1 MIRVWGLTDIG
12 LVRKDNQDAY
22 ATARFAESGHT
33 VAVVCDGMGGVKG
46 GHLAS
51 QIAVETYLAETKKVL
66 RADMTAVQLA
76 QASSYAVAIAN
87 DAVYEKAQEAK
98 EYHGMGT
105 TLVSAIC
112 YEKGAVISNVGDS
125 RAYHITAEGIRRVT
139 EDHSLV
145 EALVRRGDITE
156 EEARVH
162 PNRNVITRALGP
174 EKSEECDSYVCVLKQ
189 GEYLLLCTDGLIN
202 TVSDQEILYE
212 VIHNGDEESCL
223 DRMLAISKSRG
234 AADNVTAVLLKVE

>member
-1 MIRVWGLTDIG
+1 MIRIWGLTDVG
-12 LVRKDNQDAY
+12 LVRRDNQDAY
-22 ATARFAESGHT
+22 ATAHFAESGYT

-51 QIAVETYLAETKKVL
+51 CIAVETYLEATGKVL
-66 RADMTAVQLA
+66 RKDMTAAQLS
-76 QASSYAVAIAN
+76 QASSYAVALAN
-87 DAVYEKAQEAK
+87 EAVYTKAQEAK
-98 EYHGMGT
+98 EFHGMGT

-112 YEKGAVISNVGDS
+112 YEGGAVISNVGDS

-139 EDHSLV
+139 KDHSRMEV
-145 EALVRRGDITE
+145 LVRRGDITE

-174 EKSEECDSYVCVLKQ
+174 EKSEESDNYICELKQ

-212 VIHNGDEESCL
+212 VIHNGAEESCL

-234 AADNVTAVLLKVE
+234 AADNVTAVLLKVM